1 VNAPE
6 CRFNRYIFTLQCIN
20 NKILFMLGFGALR
33 DMNDTTKQNR
43 DLLKAKKKK
52 PFEKMGY
59 STRIS
64 DNLLHNDKKLSDP
77 ERIQLIQATWQSNRE
92 ETRRKILG
100 LMVSIVIVGVLIT
113 IFIMWWTQYF
123 G

>member
-1 VNAPE
+1 
-6 CRFNRYIFTLQCIN
+6 
-20 NKILFMLGFGALR
+20 MLGFGALR
-33 DMNDTTKQNR
+33 DMNDTIKQNR

-52 PFEKMGY
+52 PFEKTGY

-92 ETRRKILG
+92 ETRKKILG